1 MCTYVCVVFT
11 YSLLFVAADSNP
23 RHGECGGRVCTP
35 LNCHLTTI
43 ATTMTN
49 NVYAVRMRDVVT
61 HACFSN
67 HSLLEFA
74 TVLSQPML
82 SLVWSA
88 SMSKNPGG

>member
-1 MCTYVCVVFT
+1 MCVLFT
-11 YSLLFVAADSNP
+11 YSLLFVAAGLEP
-23 RHGECGGRVCTP
+23 APPYHEGGVDP
-35 LNCHLTTI
+35 SNCHLTAS

-88 SMSKNPGG
+88 SMLKNPGG